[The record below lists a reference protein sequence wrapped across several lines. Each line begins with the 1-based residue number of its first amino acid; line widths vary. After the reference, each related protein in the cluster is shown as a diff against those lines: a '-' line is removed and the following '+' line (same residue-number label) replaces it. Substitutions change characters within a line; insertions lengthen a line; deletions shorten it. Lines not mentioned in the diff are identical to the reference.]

1 MLVEFYGYFNTYYLE
16 CLVQQCWND
25 TITAAAG
32 TASSSSTKEKPNAAL
47 HYQIKQIKPLL
58 SGSSRLGRA
67 LAELFALLVK
77 LCVGSPLRQRR
88 GQQVPPTPVPPTV
101 PARAVATAL
110 TRLLA
115 SGLSWEPP
123 PTSPVPRFRL
133 TFFIC
138 SVGFTAPMLFDEK
151 KYPYHLMLMK
161 FMSSGGQRAFFD
173 TFHWSLS
180 CGGTVPPE
188 NGLEHPDLP
197 EGTGEFLDSW
207 LLLLEKM
214 VNPKTVQDSPHTLPP
229 KGIGAMKP
237 FDPMKYLSKTHK
249 LAFLAVM
256 KIWGK
261 KPLKVYGARMAD
273 SVLSI
278 LCHILKGEKL
288 IDDKREKER
297 AVAEAAKP
305 GSSVGVG
312 ASGTSG
318 SASESRDNAAGLS
331 LGSVPEPSEPD
342 VNQAHMQSLMDMG
355 FPRDRC
361 VEALQM
367 TDSLEQATDYLLHYP
382 LPALNALTSGNGSS
396 ASAGAVG
403 QAPQGSQQAE
413 GEQRTGDGSGGDER
427 DELMR
432 AIAMSLGENVMVSTV
447 ESGSGVGGTG
457 LATSGGNVA
466 GEKKPSE
473 EEEEEDKMDF
483 EADFEPLDKA
493 VINDFTDSALSGCLS
508 LLDTL
513 PDTVYRVCDLLLAV
527 FNRNG
532 MEFKEKL
539 LRGLIEEVRKAVHSL
554 LVHFDDS
561 NCTNIEAFA
570 TGADAQK
577 ASARIHLF
585 TLLFEDCKIL
595 CAKIVHESKVAVEM
609 TMLLEC
615 SWKVMEAAKEAAK
628 ASSVE
633 THVPT
638 PKWMTPMLLFI
649 DLHEKVLLGMN
660 RRAKL
665 AEVSVLYYLNFDA
678 ARC

>member
-1 MLVEFYGYFNTYYLE
+1 MENLSTDPAEQMASASMDVDVGEKPSTLP
-16 CLVQQCWND
+16 
-25 TITAAAG
+25 TAGSAA
-32 TASSSSTKEKPNAAL
+32 ASSSTTKEKPNAAL
-47 HYQIKQIKPLL
+47 HHQIKQIKPLL

-173 TFHWSLS
+173 TFYWSLS
-180 CGGTVPPE
+180 CGGTVAPE

-229 KGIGAMKP
+229 KGIGNMRP

-288 IDDKREKER
+288 IDEKQEKER
-297 AVAEAAKP
+297 LAAEAAKP
-305 GSSVGVG
+305 GSLAGSGVTG
-312 ASGTSG
+312 TGGPSSGESG
-318 SASESRDNAAGLS
+318 NNTGGLT
-331 LGSVPEPSEPD
+331 EPAEPD

-382 LPALNALTSGNGSS
+382 LPALNALTGGGGAAGGAANV
-396 ASAGAVG
+396 GAVG
-403 QAPQGSQQAE
+403 PAPQGGE
-413 GEQRTGDGSGGDER
+413 GEPRAGDSGGGGGVGGGDDR

-447 ESGSGVGGTG
+447 ESESGAGGSG
-457 LATSGGNVA
+457 LATGES
-466 GEKKPSE
+466 EKKPSE
-473 EEEEEDKMDF
+473 EEEEEDKAES
-483 EADFEPLDKA
+483 EAGFEPLDKA

-532 MEFKEKL
+532 LQFKEKL

-561 NCTNIEAFA
+561 NCTNIEAFS
-570 TGADAQK
+570 TGVDAQK

-609 TMLLEC
+609 TLLLEC
-615 SWKVMEAAKEAAK
+615 SWKVMEAAKVAAK
-628 ASSVE
+628 TKSVE
-633 THVPT
+633 ANVPT
-638 PKWMTPMLLFI
+638 PRWMTPMLLFI

-665 AEVSVLYYLNFDA
+665 ANVSVSD
-678 ARC
+678 

>member
-1 MLVEFYGYFNTYYLE
+1 MNNYTF
-16 CLVQQCWND
+16 
-25 TITAAAG
+25 TAPAAG
-32 TASSSSTKEKPNAAL
+32 TSSSTTKEKPNAAL

-173 TFHWSLS
+173 TFYWSLS

-229 KGIGAMKP
+229 KGIGNMKP

-288 IDDKREKER
+288 IDDKREKQR

-305 GSSVGVG
+305 GSSTGG
-312 ASGTSG
+312 AAPGTSG
-318 SASESRDNAAGLS
+318 PSSGESRDNPGGLS
-331 LGSVPEPSEPD
+331 LGSVPEPAEPD

-382 LPALNALTSGNGSS
+382 LPALNALTGGGAAGA
-396 ASAGAVG
+396 ASATAVG
-403 QAPQGSQQAE
+403 PAPQGAQQTE
-413 GEQRTGDGSGGDER
+413 GEQRAGEGGAGGGGSGGGDER

-447 ESGSGVGGTG
+447 EGAESGAGLSGP
-457 LATSGGNVA
+457 AASGGNEG

-473 EEEEEDKMDF
+473 EEEEEEDKMDS
-483 EADFEPLDKA
+483 EADFDPLDKT

-532 MEFKEKL
+532 IEFKEKL

-633 THVPT
+633 AHVPT
-638 PKWMTPMLLFI
+638 PRWMTPMLLFI

-665 AEVSVLYYLNFDA
+665 ADVSRFFAFQFVRA
-678 ARC
+678 HC

>member
-1 MLVEFYGYFNTYYLE
+1 
-16 CLVQQCWND
+16 
-25 TITAAAG
+25 
-32 TASSSSTKEKPNAAL
+32 
-47 HYQIKQIKPLL
+47 
-58 SGSSRLGRA
+58 
-67 LAELFALLVK
+67 
-77 LCVGSPLRQRR
+77 
-88 GQQVPPTPVPPTV
+88 
-101 PARAVATAL
+101 
-110 TRLLA
+110 
-115 SGLSWEPP
+115 
-123 PTSPVPRFRL
+123 
-133 TFFIC
+133 
-138 SVGFTAPMLFDEK
+138 MLFDEK
-151 KYPYHLMLMK
+151 KYPYHLMLLK
-161 FMSSGGQRAFFD
+161 FMSSGGQKAFFD
-173 TFHWSLS
+173 TFYWSLS

-188 NGLEHPDLP
+188 KGLEHPELP
-197 EGTGEFLDSW
+197 DGTGEFLDSW

-214 VNPKTVQDSPHTLPP
+214 VNPKTVQDSPHTLPA
-229 KGIGAMKP
+229 KGIGNMKP

-261 KPLKVYGARMAD
+261 KPLKVYGARMAE

-297 AVAEAAKP
+297 VAADAAKQA

-312 ASGTSG
+312 ESGTGSSASGEQRG
-318 SASESRDNAAGLS
+318 DNPTGLA
-331 LGSVPEPSEPD
+331 LGSVPEPAEPD

-382 LPALNALTSGNGSS
+382 LPALNAITG
-396 ASAGAVG
+396 ASAASGSA
-403 QAPQGSQQAE
+403 QPFQGTQAE
-413 GEQRTGDGSGGDER
+413 AEHAGGATASGGGDER

-447 ESGSGVGGTG
+447 ESGSGIEGAASTATGGQG
-457 LATSGGNVA
+457 SGEN
-466 GEKKPSE
+466 KPT
-473 EEEEEDKMDF
+473 EEEDEDKLDSV
-483 EADFEPLDKA
+483 ADYEPLDKT
-493 VINDFTDSALSGCLS
+493 VINEFTDNALCGCLS

-532 MEFKEKL
+532 IEFKEKL
-539 LRGLIEEVRKAVHSL
+539 LRGLVEEVRKAVHSL
-554 LVHFDDS
+554 LVQFDDS
-561 NCTNIEAFA
+561 NCSNIEDFT
-570 TGADAQK
+570 TGTDAQK

-595 CAKIVHESKVAVEM
+595 CAKIVHESKVAIEM

-615 SWKVMEAAKEAAK
+615 AWKVMEAAKASAAT
-628 ASSVE
+628 VDC
-633 THVPT
+633 VPT
-638 PKWMTPMLLFI
+638 PRWMTPMLLFI

-665 AEVSVLYYLNFDA
+665 ADVS
-678 ARC
+678 